1 MVVMCEVD
9 MEGVA
14 QRRHRSL
21 KRRVYRSK
29 VSNVAWSCIV

>member
-14 QRRHRSL
+14 QRRHRSFE
-21 KRRVYRSK
+21 KTSVQEQSE
-29 VSNVAWSCIV
+29 